1 ILGRLDAAGHGAE
14 RQLHG
19 EGRSVWPCFDLAAE
33 LGLMA
38 RLGLEDGTDLP
49 DGRRA
54 DGNVALIRAGL
65 ARAARRA

>member
-1 ILGRLDAAGHGAE
+1 
-14 RQLHG
+14 
-19 EGRSVWPCFDLAAE
+19 
-33 LGLMA
+33 MA